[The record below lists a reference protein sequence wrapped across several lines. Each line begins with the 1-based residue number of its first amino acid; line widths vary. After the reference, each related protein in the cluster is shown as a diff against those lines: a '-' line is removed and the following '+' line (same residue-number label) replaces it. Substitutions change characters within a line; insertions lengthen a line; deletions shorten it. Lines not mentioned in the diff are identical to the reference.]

1 MSGSSPSN
9 SLFPITQSNVENVFG
24 YIFAPWVKEL
34 GFKDFTVSEGYCS
47 VILPLSSKVRF
58 VTGSMCGQAIMAGVD
73 TASGLA
79 SGTTERI
86 GKGTVYQHTHFLSPA
101 ANDDY
106 LFKAIVRSFR
116 SSRAYVECDVVSVRT
131 MELVARGVSEFAY

>member
-1 MSGSSPSN
+1 MSGSTARN
-9 SLFPITQSNVENVFG
+9 SLFPITQTNVEKVFG

-47 VILPLSSKVRF
+47 VILPLSSKVKF
-58 VTGSMCGQAIMAGVD
+58 VTGSMCGQAIMAGID

-86 GKGTVYQHTHFLSPA
+86 EQGQVCDRLDVRPG
-101 ANDDY
+101 DY
-106 LFKAIVRSFR
+106 GWHRYRIWTCFR
-116 SSRAYVECDVVSVRT
+116 YN
-131 MELVARGVSEFAY
+131 

>member
-1 MSGSSPSN
+1 MSPN
-9 SLFPITQSNVENVFG
+9 SAANALFPITQANVEQVFG

-34 GFKDFTVSEGYCS
+34 GFKDFIVSTGHCS
-47 VILPLSSKVRF
+47 VILPLSSKVKF
-58 VTGSMCGQAIMAGVD
+58 VTGAMCGQAIMAGID

-79 SGTTERI
+79 TGTSERV

-106 LFKAIVRSFR
+106 RFEAIVKSFR
-116 SSRAYVECDVVSVRT
+116 SSRAYVECDVVSVT
-131 MELVARGVSEFAY
+131 TGELVARGVSEFAF